1 LREKSLIA
9 LVLLLSSHWAGKL
22 KRSGF
27 LAVDEERSETIRP
40 ELVKA
45 QTQLARLRF
54 ENWLLTFRILLPAQL
69 NKIGTHGSSHN
80 NDRRTQKRHYPV

>member
-1 LREKSLIA
+1 LIA
-9 LVLLLSSHWAGKL
+9 LVLLLSSLWGGKL

-45 QTQLARLRF
+45 QTLARLQC

-69 NKIGTHGSSHN
+69 NKIGTRGSSHN
-80 NDRRTQKRHYPV
+80 NDRPTQKRHYPV